1 MIQQIIFTRNLVRD
15 DDDDD
20 DDDDDQ
26 TRTIF
31 ILEEVK
37 DTILDFFQGTVE
49 VLQTSSKSVTV

>member
-1 MIQQIIFTRNLVRD
+1 MIQQIIFTRNLVR
-15 DDDDD
+15 DDD

-37 DTILDFFQGTVE
+37 DTILDIFQGTVE

>member
-1 MIQQIIFTRNLVRD
+1 MIQQIIFTRNLVR